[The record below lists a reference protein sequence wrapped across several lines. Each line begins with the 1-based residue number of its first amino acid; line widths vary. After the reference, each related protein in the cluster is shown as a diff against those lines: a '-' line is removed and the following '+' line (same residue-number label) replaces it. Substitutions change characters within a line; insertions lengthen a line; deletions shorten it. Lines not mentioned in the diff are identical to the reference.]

1 MTDPLKQL
9 ADKPGKLAA
18 FQVVYLVVEKWV
30 TATGTH
36 TIHTLGGGTWSVS
49 KLKIECNN
57 KPQWQWQLQ

>member
-36 TIHTLGGGTWSVS
+36 TIH
-49 KLKIECNN
+49 
-57 KPQWQWQLQ
+57 